1 MNTSPHPS
9 RLCAPPI
16 AKFNLQTGFSLVE
29 VLISVIILSFGL
41 LGMVGLQAAALQS
54 NKEARLQ
61 STAMTQATELAEMMR
76 GNKDV
81 GLLTISNPYI
91 GDFSSPMT
99 PNTAAYC
106 LNVAI
111 GTVACATTTT
121 IADAQMT
128 EWLSRVDAE
137 LPGARVRI
145 CVDSAP
151 FNSTGL
157 PLWDCTPTATAPT
170 VIKIGWTQGST
181 NRAATGDAAIDR
193 ATKPSIVL
201 PITPGSTL

>member
-1 MNTSPHPS
+1 MKYD
-9 RLCAPPI
+9 APT
-16 AKFNLQTGFSLVE
+16 LMHLRSQGGFSLVE

-81 GLLTISNPYI
+81 GLLTTSNPYM
-91 GDFSSPMT
+91 GDFTSPLT

-106 LNVAI
+106 LNVALS
-111 GTVACATTTT
+111 TTPCASTST

-128 EWLSRVDAE
+128 EWLARVDAD

-145 CVDSAP
+145 CIDAAPYTSA
-151 FNSTGL
+151 GL
-157 PLWDCTPTATAPT
+157 PQWACASPAAGATAPT
-170 VIKIGWTQGST
+170 VIKIGWSQGST
-181 NRAATGDAAIDR
+181 DRAAVGAAAIDR
-193 ATKPSIVL
+193 ATRPAIVL
-201 PITPGSTL
+201 TITPGSAL

>member
-1 MNTSPHPS
+1 MKKNTPTPTSMYS
-9 RLCAPPI
+9 
-16 AKFNLQTGFSLVE
+16 QGGFSLVE

-81 GLLTISNPYI
+81 GLLTTANPYM
-91 GDFSSPMT
+91 GDFTSPLT
-99 PNTAAYC
+99 PNTSAYC

-111 GTVACATTTT
+111 STTPCASTST

-137 LPGARVRI
+137 LPGARVTI
-145 CVDSAP
+145 CVDAAP
-151 FNSTGL
+151 YDVSGL
-157 PLWDCTPTATAPT
+157 PTWTCGAPAAGLTAPT
-170 VIKIGWTQGST
+170 VIKIGWSRGST
-181 NRAATGDAAIDR
+181 NRAALGADAIDR
-193 ATKPSIVL
+193 ATRPAIVL
-201 PITPGSTL
+201 TITPGSTL